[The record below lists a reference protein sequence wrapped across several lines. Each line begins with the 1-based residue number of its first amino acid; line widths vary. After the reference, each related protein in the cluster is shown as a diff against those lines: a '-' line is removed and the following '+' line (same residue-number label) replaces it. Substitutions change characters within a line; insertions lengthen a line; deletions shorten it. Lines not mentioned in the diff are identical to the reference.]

1 MMAGFAMRV
10 IRLFSLAALLLGKLM
25 VLIPQGLY
33 VRNNGVKAFAEQ
45 LRLLQIEPEIIQEL
59 SRTYKELGQN
69 KSWYSQS
76 KKLSKVSVAIGGHFA
91 TDLVT
96 QKYVRISIFTFEII
110 KLGLDNIVKEGVY
123 YANII

>member
-59 SRTYKELGQN
+59 SRTYKELGQI

-76 KKLSKVSVAIGGHFA
+76 KS
-91 TDLVT
+91 
-96 QKYVRISIFTFEII
+96 
-110 KLGLDNIVKEGVY
+110 
-123 YANII
+123 

>member
-1 MMAGFAMRV
+1 MRV

-59 SRTYKELGQN
+59 SRTYKELGQI

-76 KKLSKVSVAIGGHFA
+76 KS
-91 TDLVT
+91 
-96 QKYVRISIFTFEII
+96 
-110 KLGLDNIVKEGVY
+110 
-123 YANII
+123 